1 MYKNLLFKMHCL
13 VKILY
18 NFIKMNIN
26 PCYLPTDLSHLLDEH
41 KIKFPEIEEKIYNF
55 ELTIVSYIMN

>member
-1 MYKNLLFKMHCL
+1 MHCL